1 MMIKRIAAIIFL
13 FLGSAIVAMS
23 QTNGSRSELKPSG
36 EISPSKSFEG
46 PTEFSKLN
54 YSDMDMLTPYPEI
67 DQLFRLQKSKFSLHF
82 PLLKQPGIF
91 VRYSPYIRFMT
102 SHPLVF
108 DFDNIQTD
116 QLTNRFFI
124 LSNGKKITHI
134 GLGEYTQLSSSLGW
148 HPSKRLTINAG
159 GFVGKQYAYA
169 NLTQHDIIGA
179 SIKTKYNI
187 TDNVQFNSWGQ
198 YTNSGDNNSL
208 SGFNTLFPH
217 SGIGSSLSVK
227 IKSSSK
233 IEGGVE
239 YQYNESTK
247 VWNLESQGKVSLHF

>member
-1 MMIKRIAAIIFL
+1 MMIKRTTAIIFL
-13 FLGSAIVAMS
+13 LLGSAIVAMS
-23 QTNGSRSELKPSG
+23 QTNGLRTEVKTSG
-36 EISPSKSFEG
+36 EISPSISVEG
-46 PTEFSKLN
+46 PNEFSKLN
-54 YSDMDMLTPYPEI
+54 YSDRDMLSPYPEI
-67 DQLFRLQKSKFSLHF
+67 DQIFRLQKPILSLHF
-82 PLLKQPGIF
+82 PVLKQPGIF

-102 SHPLVF
+102 SHPLAF

-124 LSNGKKITHI
+124 LSNGQKVTHI
-134 GLGEYTQLSSSLGW
+134 GLGEYIQLSSSLGW
-148 HPSKRLTINAG
+148 QPSKKLTINAG
-159 GFVGKQYAYA
+159 GVVGRQYAFV

-179 SIKTKYNI
+179 SIKTKYSI

>member
-1 MMIKRIAAIIFL
+1 MMIKRTTAIIFL
-13 FLGSAIVAMS
+13 FLGSAIAAMS
-23 QTNGSRSELKPSG
+23 QTNGLRPEVKTSG
-36 EISPSKSFEG
+36 DISPSTSVEVH
-46 PTEFSKLN
+46 TEFSKLN
-54 YSDMDMLTPYPEI
+54 YFDMDMLSPYP
-67 DQLFRLQKSKFSLHF
+67 DPYQKFRLQKPNLSLHF
-82 PLLKQPGIF
+82 PALKQPGIF
-91 VRYSPYIRFMT
+91 VRYSPYIQFMT
-102 SHPLVF
+102 SHPLAF

-116 QLTNRFFI
+116 KLTNRFFI
-124 LSNGKKITHI
+124 LSNGGKVTHI
-134 GLGEYTQLSSSLGW
+134 GLGEYIQLSSSLGW
-148 HPSKRLTINAG
+148 QPSKKLTINAG
-159 GFVGKQYAYA
+159 GVVGKQYAYA
-169 NLTQHDIIGA
+169 NLTQNDIIGA
-179 SIKTKYNI
+179 SIKTKYSI